1 MSNRQFEHDEVCPS
15 SEPYFG
21 ISPGEG
27 LVLLLLLV
35 ATHLASYYNY
45 LLFHSAAELFSVLI
59 AGTIAIVAINCWG
72 TVRNQYVLFIGIS
85 YLFVG
90 FLDILHTLSYKGMPI
105 FKDYDYYAP
114 QLWIAARYLEAISM
128 LVALSFLGSKRRV
141 SLAWSMAG
149 YFVVTAWLVAS
160 IFYFRSFPVC
170 FVAGQGL
177 TQFKVFSEY
186 IICSIMLGNLAL
198 LYQRRQFFTP
208 TVYQLLSGSA
218 VLMIGMEL
226 CFTLYFS
233 DTMSDAFNQIGH
245 LLKIGTFY
253 LMYKAVIVTA
263 FRDPMNL
270 LFREI
275 SQSEA
280 ELEARVS
287 ERTAQLSEAEFRW
300 KFALEGSGSGVLDW
314 NLNDNTVFFSHRWKE
329 MLGYA
334 DHEIGN
340 DLEAWQQRIHPDDK
354 AVAMASVEA
363 CLAGKTDAYRNEHR
377 VQCKDG
383 SYKWILDQGV
393 VVSRGEES
401 RPQRIIGTH
410 TDITERKEAVLEL
423 EKYRHQLEAIVEA
436 RTVELSLAKEAAE
449 AASRAKS
456 TFLANMSHELRT
468 PMNAIMGMTNLARRR
483 ATDVKQMEQL
493 DKATSATEHLLGII
507 NDILDVSKI
516 EAERLTLECVSF
528 HLDEIFEPVRELTLV
543 SAMNKGLDLQ
553 YVLPASLARKYLLG
567 DPLHIRQILLN
578 LTANAIKFTDQ
589 GGVEV
594 RASVVEETAADILIR
609 FDITDTGIGVSE
621 ADQKR
626 LFSAFE
632 QADGSM
638 TRRYGGTGLGL
649 AISKKL
655 AELMGGDI
663 GVSSRIGAGSTFWFT
678 IRVGK
683 ENCSSIGELPTSN
696 AALAEQR
703 LLARFAGKQILLAED
718 EPINQEVTKALLEDV
733 GMVVD
738 VADNGLS
745 VLQKLEGNTF
755 DLILMDMQMPVMD
768 GVETTRQLRS
778 LPTLSGMP
786 IIALTANV
794 FAEDQELCREAGMSD
809 FLAKPVTPD
818 ALYAMIFK
826 WFEHLADAEKP
837 APHVASEMSIE

>member
-1 MSNRQFEHDEVCPS
+1 
-15 SEPYFG
+15 
-21 ISPGEG
+21 
-27 LVLLLLLV
+27 
-35 ATHLASYYNY
+35 
-45 LLFHSAAELFSVLI
+45 
-59 AGTIAIVAINCWG
+59 
-72 TVRNQYVLFIGIS
+72 
-85 YLFVG
+85 
-90 FLDILHTLSYKGMPI
+90 
-105 FKDYDYYAP
+105 
-114 QLWIAARYLEAISM
+114 
-128 LVALSFLGSKRRV
+128 
-141 SLAWSMAG
+141 
-149 YFVVTAWLVAS
+149 
-160 IFYFRSFPVC
+160 
-170 FVAGQGL
+170 VAGQGL

-208 TVYQLLSGSA
+208 TVYHLLSGSA

-233 DTMSDAFNQIGH
+233 DTMSDVFNQIGH

-275 SQSEA
+275 SQNEA
-280 ELEARVS
+280 QLEARVS

-340 DLEAWQQRIHPDDK
+340 GLEAWQQRIHPDDK

-363 CLAGKTDAYRNEHR
+363 CLAGKTNAYRNEHR
-377 VQCKDG
+377 VQCKDC

-393 VVSRGEES
+393 VVSRSEEG

-410 TDITERKEAVLEL
+410 TDITERKEALLEL

-436 RTVELSLAKEAAE
+436 RTAELSLAKEAAE

-483 ATDVKQMEQL
+483 ATDVKQIEQL

-543 SAMNKGLDLQ
+543 SATNKGLDLQ
-553 YVLPASLARKYLLG
+553 YIWPTSLASMVLLG

-594 RASVVEETAADILIR
+594 RASVVEETTADILIR
-609 FDITDTGIGVSE
+609 FDIKDTGIGVSA

-632 QADGSM
+632 QADASM

-683 ENCSSIGELPTSN
+683 ENCISIGELPTSN

-703 LLARFAGKQILLAED
+703 ILARFAGKQILLAED
-718 EPINQEVTKALLEDV
+718 EPINQEVTKALLEDA
-733 GMVVD
+733 GMVVE

-768 GVETTRQLRS
+768 GLETTRQLRS
-778 LPTLSGMP
+778 LPTLSSMP

-826 WFEHLADAEKP
+826 WFEHTADAEKP